1 MQKSLNISCKLQ
13 PTREQ
18 ALKLEATFQAFSD
31 ACNYI
36 NETIDSKITNNVR
49 IQTLIY
55 QDIRQQFNLSANLAI
70 RAINRVAADRKTAK
84 RDNRTVK
91 EFQPTSVDYDARI
104 FSFREKDRTISLTLV
119 GGRERFSIHLSNY
132 QIGKLKGQKP
142 TSATLVKRRD
152 GSLFIDIHLK
162 SELSTS

>member
-1 MQKSLNISCKLQ
+1 MQELLNISCKLQ
-13 PTREQ
+13 PTKEQ
-18 ALKLEATFQAFSD
+18 ALKLEATLQAFSD

-36 NETIDSKITNNVR
+36 NETLDSKITNNVR

-55 QDIRQQFNLSANLAI
+55 QDVRQQFHLSANLAV
-70 RAINRVAADRKTAK
+70 RAINRVAAERKSAK
-84 RDNRTVK
+84 KDNRQVK
-91 EFQPTSVDYDARI
+91 EFKPTSVDYDARI

-119 GGRERFSIHLSNY
+119 GGRERFPIHLSNY

-152 GSLFIDIHLK
+152 GSLYIDIHLK
-162 SELSTS
+162 SQSFTS